1 MRTGDEGAI
10 YPLRPTG
17 TSPKGRGKS
26 PVEDPKQSDKSEFK
40 RLGPLLRRGP
50 SRLCILSLGENLI
63 RVQDEGDGAVI
74 LAVDLHIR
82 SEFSVLWWE
91 APLLTFP

>member
-1 MRTGDEGAI
+1 MTVVPFTLSVASRHLSQRE
-10 YPLRPTG
+10 RQG
-17 TSPKGRGKS
+17 TCANF
-26 PVEDPKQSDKSEFK
+26 KQSDKSKFK

-50 SRLCILSLGENLI
+50 SRLRILSLGENLI
-63 RVQDEGDGAVI
+63 RVQDEGNRAVI